1 VDLDAR
7 ERIMARYREHTVRFD
22 ALAKRASP
30 PTTPT
35 VSVISRVGGSKERLS
50 IREFD
55 VLRLVA
61 DGFTDAE
68 IGRRLF
74 IQSETVKG
82 HLRRIY
88 PKLGARNRAH
98 AVGLA
103 FRGDLFTH

>member
-35 VSVISRVGGSKERLS
+35 VSAISRVGVAKEQLS

-61 DGFTDAE
+61 EGLTDAE
-68 IGRRLF
+68 IGKRLF
-74 IQSETVKG
+74 IQSDSVKS

-103 FRGDLFTH
+103 FREDLFTR